1 MLKNKKFLG
10 KISEQNIR
18 TKSKPLIAE
27 INSNQTVND
36 SGNQNDRNSIE
47 SKEANK

>member
-27 INSNQTVND
+27 VNSNQTAND
-36 SGNQNDRNSIE
+36 SGNQSGKNSIE
-47 SKEANK
+47 SKEANQ

>member
-27 INSNQTVND
+27 VNSNQTVND
-36 SGNQNDRNSIE
+36 SGNQNDRE